1 MLKAM
6 IEKIESMAKPFIY
19 EEDGQVFSNKEMI
32 HVMDKK
38 PMPACIDLTGLD
50 SVCKMVRNEYKHVG
64 LQIFIQVTD
73 YKNVCVFTELDEDE
87 DRLYLYKCR
96 ADTPELTTGRFMDY
110 AKAVIELRSL
120 YIPNQGTQYLLQ
132 LLSSISNESKVTST
146 DNGVT
151 QQVEARSGIALN
163 SMVKVE
169 PRVSLQPFRTFIE
182 VEQPESEFLLR
193 INERGEIGF
202 FPADGGVWKLEATRN
217 VAGYFEEALEDL
229 ISAGA
234 VVVIR

>member
-1 MLKAM
+1 MLKEM
-6 IEKIESMAKPFIY
+6 IEKIEYMAKPFIY

-50 SVCKMVRNEYKHVG
+50 SVCKMVRNEYEHVG
-64 LQIFIQVTD
+64 LQIFIQVKD
-73 YKNVCVFTELDEDE
+73 YHSVSVFSELDEDE
-87 DRLYLYKCR
+87 DRLYLYKCV
-96 ADTPELTTGRFMDY
+96 AETPAVTTDRFMPY
-110 AKAVIELRSL
+110 EKAVIELRSL
-120 YIPNQGTQYLLQ
+120 YIPNEGTKYLLQ
-132 LLSSISNESKVTST
+132 LLSSISNESKVTSS

-163 SMVKVE
+163 SMVKIE
-169 PRVSLQPFRTFIE
+169 PRVPLQPFRTFIE

-193 INERGEIGF
+193 INDRGEIGF

-217 VAGYFEEALEDL
+217 VASYFEAELKDL
-229 ISAGA
+229 IEKGI